1 MGMAYDALNQVRA
14 QLCDRIDMLAAQFAH
29 MSVAQLAMQVDDVR
43 RIAHEYGLRPLE
55 DLACGL
61 GSALSSSGGSMIV
74 MPFLESMRDAAD
86 CERVDPAAAQS
97 YLAAVNQR
105 LYG

>member
-1 MGMAYDALNQVRA
+1 MGIAYDALNQVRA
-14 QLCDRIDMLAAQFAH
+14 QLCDRIDMLAGQLAH
-29 MSVAQLAMQVDDVR
+29 MSPVQLAMQVDDVR
-43 RIAHEYGLRPLE
+43 RIAQQYGLRPLE

-61 GSALSSSGGSMIV
+61 GSALSASGCSIVV

-86 CERVDPAAAQS
+86 CDRVDPATAQS